1 MEDIYE
7 NIHTPAQ
14 QATNTLAQ
22 SPPTSS
28 ENLYHYMV
36 GAQAAIKQLKEGVV
50 VTVYSL
56 KRKPERLH
64 LMALPDLCL
73 LQCVRALG
81 ARPEITGKMERKMEK
96 GDLGRRKTLCVCVY
110 IFLSVWLLSTSH
122 IRIQTLSACFQISV
136 KPVCSFSFVTNYM
149 S

>member
-96 GDLGRRKTLCVCVY
+96 GDLGRRKTLCVYIYISLCVVAEY
-110 IFLSVWLLSTSH
+110 LTHPHSNLISMLSNFGEASLFIFL
-122 IRIQTLSACFQISV
+122 CD
-136 KPVCSFSFVTNYM
+136 
-149 S
+149 